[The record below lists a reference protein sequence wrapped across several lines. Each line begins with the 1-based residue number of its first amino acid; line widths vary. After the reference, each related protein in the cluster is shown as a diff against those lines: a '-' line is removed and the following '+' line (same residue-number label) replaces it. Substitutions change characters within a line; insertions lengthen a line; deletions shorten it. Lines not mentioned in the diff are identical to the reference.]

1 MVNNTST
8 VSLLRSVRILLYVLI
23 GVLVI
28 MFILPRAQNL
38 WISLTAE
45 PRAVTPRG
53 DLAASELTNID
64 IFREASPSV
73 VFITTLADRVNFWT
87 RDITRIPRGTGSGFL
102 WDEHGHIVTN
112 FHVIQNAS
120 AVHIRLNDQR
130 SYKAAFVGASPDHDI
145 AVLRMPITSD
155 MPKALPIGTSHD
167 LLVGQAMYAI
177 GNPFGLDYTLT
188 TGVVSALN
196 RSLDTE
202 NGTTIDGLI
211 QTDAAINP
219 GNSGGPLLDSAG
231 RLVGINTAIYSP
243 SGAYA
248 GIGFAVP
255 IDTVNRVVPQLIA
268 HGRYQRPR
276 LGITSDDR
284 ISQRITEKTGVR
296 GVVIIGVER
305 GSPAEAAGLRGAR
318 IVDGGELLV
327 GDIILSLGEQRIENS
342 ESLLDALEQH
352 RIGDRV
358 ALRYLRGRDEQEV
371 QVVLDRAPGATR

>member
-1 MVNNTST
+1 MAYNPST
-8 VSLLRSVRILLYVLI
+8 VSLLRSVRILLYTLI
-23 GVLVI
+23 GVLVL
-28 MFILPRAQNL
+28 MFVLPRVQNL

-45 PRAVTPRG
+45 PRVVTPRG
-53 DLAASELTNID
+53 ELADSEKTNID

-73 VFITTLADRVNFWT
+73 VFITSLADRINYWT

-102 WDEHGHIVTN
+102 WDEQGHIVTN
-112 FHVIQNAS
+112 YHVIQDAS

-130 SYKAAFVGASPDHDI
+130 TYKAVFVGASPDHDI
-145 AVLRMPITSD
+145 AVLRMPIVSD
-155 MPKALPIGTSHD
+155 MPPALPIGTSHD
-167 LLVGQAMYAI
+167 LQVGQAMYAI

-196 RSLDTE
+196 RSLDTD
-202 NGTTIDGLI
+202 NGATIDGLI

-276 LGITSDDR
+276 LGITIDDR
-284 ISQRITEKTGVR
+284 ISRQITENTGVK

-305 GSPAEAAGLRGAR
+305 GSSAEDAGLRGAQ
-318 IVDGGELLV
+318 IVDGGDLLV
-327 GDIILSLGEQRIENS
+327 GDIILSLGGQRIEDR

-358 ALRYLRGRDEQEV
+358 ALHYLRGGEEQEV
-371 QVVLDRAPGATR
+371 QVVLE

>member
-1 MVNNTST
+1 MANNPST
-8 VSLLRSVRILLYVLI
+8 VSLLRSVRVLLTVLI
-23 GVLVI
+23 GVLVL
-28 MFILPRAQNL
+28 MFLLPRVQNL

-45 PRAVTPRG
+45 PRVVTPRG
-53 DLAASELTNID
+53 ELAASEKTNID

-73 VFITTLADRVNFWT
+73 VFITSLADRINYWT

-102 WDEHGHIVTN
+102 WDEQGHFVTN
-112 FHVIQNAS
+112 YHVIQDAS

-130 SYKAAFVGASPDHDI
+130 TYKAVFVGASPDHDI
-145 AVLRMPITSD
+145 AVLRMPIVSD
-155 MPKALPIGTSHD
+155 MPAALPIGTSHD
-167 LLVGQAMYAI
+167 LQVGQAMYAI

-202 NGTTIDGLI
+202 NGATIDGLI

-268 HGRYQRPR
+268 HGRYQRPQ
-276 LGITSDDR
+276 LGITTDDR
-284 ISQRITEKTGVR
+284 ISQQVTAKAGIK
-296 GVVIIGVER
+296 GVVVIGVGR
-305 GSPAEAAGLRGAR
+305 GSPAEDAGLHGAR

-327 GDIILSLGEQRIENS
+327 GDIILSLGGQRIEDR
-342 ESLLDALEQH
+342 ESLLDALELH

-358 ALRYLRGRDEQEV
+358 ALRYLRGREEQEV
-371 QVVLDRAPGATR
+371 QVVLE

>member
-1 MVNNTST
+1 MVTDS
-8 VSLLRSVRILLYVLI
+8 SKLRLLRSIRILLYSLI
-23 GVLVI
+23 FLLLVI
-28 MFILPRAQNL
+28 FLLPRVQNL

-53 DLAASELTNID
+53 ELAAAEKTNIE

-73 VFITTLADRVNFWT
+73 VFITSLADRIDFWT
-87 RDITRIPRGTGSGFL
+87 RDITRIPRGTGSGFV
-102 WDEHGHIVTN
+102 WDANGHIVTN
-112 FHVIQNAS
+112 FHVIQDAS

-130 SYKAAFVGASPDHDI
+130 TYKAVFVGASPDHDL
-145 AVLRMPITSD
+145 AVLRMPIVND
-155 MPKALPIGTSHD
+155 MPAPLPIGSSHD
-167 LLVGQAMYAI
+167 LQVGQAMYAI
-177 GNPFGLDYTLT
+177 GNPFGLDYSLT

-202 NGTTIDGLI
+202 SGATINGLI

-243 SGAYA
+243 SGAFA

-255 IDTVNRVVPQLIA
+255 IDTVNRIVPQLVA

-276 LGITSDDR
+276 LGITIDDR
-284 ISQRITEKTGVR
+284 ISEQVTQETGIK
-296 GVVIIGVER
+296 GVVVIGVER

-318 IVDGGELLV
+318 IVDGENLLTS
-327 GDIILSLGEQRIENS
+327 DIILSLGDHPIEDG
-342 ESLLDALEQH
+342 ESLLDTLEKYN
-352 RIGDRV
+352 IGDRV
-358 ALRYLRGRDEQEV
+358 KLRYLRGSQERETEIT
-371 QVVLDRAPGATR
+371 LE

>member
-1 MVNNTST
+1 MANESANIT
-8 VSLLRSVRILLYVLI
+8 LLRSIRVLLYLLVFLL
-23 GVLVI
+23 VLV
-28 MFILPRAQNL
+28 FLLPRVQNL

-53 DLAASELTNID
+53 ELAATEKTNIE
-64 IFREASPSV
+64 IFRESSPSV
-73 VFITTLADRVNFWT
+73 VFITSLADHVDYWT
-87 RDITRIPRGTGSGFL
+87 RDVTRIPRGTGSGFV
-102 WDEHGHIVTN
+102 WDTSGHIVTN
-112 FHVIQNAS
+112 FHVVQEAS

-130 SYKAAFVGASPDHDI
+130 SYKAVFVGASPDHDL
-145 AVLRMPITSD
+145 AVLRMPTVSN
-155 MPKALPIGTSHD
+155 MPAPLPIGTSHD

-196 RSLDTE
+196 RSLDTG
-202 NGTTIDGLI
+202 NGVSINGLI

-255 IDTVNRVVPQLIA
+255 IDTVNRIVPRLIA

-276 LGITSDDR
+276 LGIRIDDR
-284 ISQRITEKTGVR
+284 ISEQITAQ
-296 GVVIIGVER
+296 IGVEGVLIIRVDR
-305 GSPAEAAGLRGAR
+305 GSPAEVAGLRGSQV
-318 IVDGGELLV
+318 VDGENLLA
-327 GDIILSLGEQRIENS
+327 GDIILGLGEHIVKDS
-342 ESLLDALEQH
+342 ESLLDALEKFD
-352 RIGDRV
+352 IGDRV
-358 ALRYLRGRDEQEV
+358 SLRYLRGDEELETEV
-371 QVVLDRAPGATR
+371 ILQ

>member
-1 MVNNTST
+1 MANDIGDLK
-8 VSLLRSVRILLYVLI
+8 LLRSVRVLLYVLI
-23 GVLVI
+23 GVLLLVYL
-28 MFILPRAQNL
+28 LPRAQNL
-38 WISLTAE
+38 WISMTAE

-53 DLAASELTNID
+53 ELAAAEKTNIE
-64 IFREASPSV
+64 IFRESSSSV
-73 VFITTLADRVNFWT
+73 VFITSLADRINYWT
-87 RDITRIPRGTGSGFL
+87 RDVTRIPRGTGSGFL
-102 WDEHGHIVTN
+102 WDANGHIVTN
-112 FHVIQNAS
+112 YHVIQDAS

-130 SYKAAFVGASPDHDI
+130 SYKAVFVGASPDHDL
-145 AVLRMPITSD
+145 AVLRMPMVNN
-155 MPKALPIGTSHD
+155 MPAALPIGTSHD

-202 NGTTIDGLI
+202 SGATIDGLI

-255 IDTVNRVVPQLIA
+255 IDTVNRIVPQLIA
-268 HGRYQRPR
+268 SGRYQRPR
-276 LGITSDDR
+276 LGIRIDDR
-284 ISQRITEKTGVR
+284 ISEQIAQQAGVE
-296 GVVIIGVER
+296 GVVVIGVER

-318 IVDGGELLV
+318 IVDDGDLLAS
-327 GDIILSLGEQRIENS
+327 DIIVSLGDYPVEDS
-342 ESLLDALEQH
+342 ESLLDALEKFN
-352 RIGDRV
+352 IGDQV
-358 ALRYLRGRDEQEV
+358 MLRYLRGTEQIEV
-371 QVVLDRAPGATR
+371 EVTLQ